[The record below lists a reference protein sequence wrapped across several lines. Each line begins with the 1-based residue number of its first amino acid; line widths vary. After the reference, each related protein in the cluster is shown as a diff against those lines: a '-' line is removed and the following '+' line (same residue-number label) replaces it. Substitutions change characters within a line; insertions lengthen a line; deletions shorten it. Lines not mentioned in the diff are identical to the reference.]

1 MKLLSFRWSSASRCA
16 WKPSLSSTSFGGFC
30 QFQRGTSQAKMP
42 YLQFLAK
49 QQFSHM
55 KLIFEVK
62 KNRRKGPTSL
72 LSTNLSIHSDLK
84 HHDWFSR
91 WENHS
96 EQVSKTSGACC
107 FPVPQNVEQTCWD
120 VTIIGTKFQDAFEC
134 DSCVPKVPF
143 GPTVA
148 ATQSNL
154 GVAVGR
160 CGILWDPCS
169 SPKL

>member
-1 MKLLSFRWSSASRCA
+1 MILSEPVCMETFPFLNQLWRFLSVSA
-16 WKPSLSSTSFGGFC
+16 WNLTSKDAIPAISCKTTVFPHEIDFWG
-30 QFQRGTSQAKMP
+30 Q
-42 YLQFLAK
+42 
-49 QQFSHM
+49 
-55 KLIFEVK
+55 

-72 LSTNLSIHSDLK
+72 LYTNLSIHSDLK

-91 WENHS
+91 WENHR

-107 FPVPQNVEQTCWD
+107 FQVPQNAQTSWD
-120 VTIIGTKFQDAFEC
+120 VTIGTKFQDAFEC